1 MKRSLRRAIMLA
13 MQALTFPIALWWWVL
28 GKHNAAFCTA
38 FELLAWLPGTVG
50 SLIRVAALRWLA
62 QGCDE
67 QVRVE
72 AGTLFSDYRVTIG
85 KYVYIGS
92 YCIIGW
98 AHIEDY
104 VLIASRVSIPS
115 GQHVHHFDRTD
126 IPIALQGGTRT
137 PVRIGR
143 GSWIGEGAIIM
154 ADVGEE
160 CVIGAGSVVTKP
172 IPPWSIAVGV
182 PARVLR
188 SRKAIEDLSIQDS
201 ERGDEIESD
210 ARDVP

>member
-1 MKRSLRRAIMLA
+1 MKQFLRRVIMLG
-13 MQALTFPIALWWWVL
+13 MQVLTFPIALWWWAL
-28 GKHNAAFCTA
+28 GRSGAAFCTA
-38 FELLAWLPGTVG
+38 FELVAWLPGTLG
-50 SLIRVAALRWLA
+50 SLIRVALLRWLSH
-62 QGCDE
+62 GCDE

-72 AGTLFSDYRVTIG
+72 LGTLFSDCRVTLG
-85 KYVYIGS
+85 KKVYIGS

-98 AHIEDY
+98 ANIEDY

-137 PVRIGR
+137 PIRIGR

-160 CVIGAGSVVTKP
+160 CVIGAGAVVTKP
-172 IPPWSIAVGV
+172 IPSWSVAVGV
-182 PARVLR
+182 PARVLK
-188 SRKAIEDLSIQDS
+188 SRKEV
-201 ERGDEIESD
+201 GDPGGNCS
-210 ARDVP
+210 V

>member
-1 MKRSLRRAIMLA
+1 MRWLLRKTIMFGA
-13 MQALTFPIALWWWVL
+13 RVLTFPMALWWWSL
-28 GKHNAAFCTA
+28 GRNNAAFCTA
-38 FELLAWLPGTVG
+38 FQLLAWLPGTIG
-50 SLIRVAALRWLA
+50 SLIRVAALRWLS

-67 QVRVE
+67 HVRVE
-72 AGTLFSDYRVTIG
+72 AGTLFSDNRVTLG
-85 KYVYIGS
+85 RHVYIGS
-92 YCIIGW
+92 YCVIGW
-98 AHIEDY
+98 ANIEDY
-104 VLIASRVSIPS
+104 ALIASRVSIPS

-172 IPPWSIAVGV
+172 VPPWSVAVGV
-182 PARVLR
+182 PAKVIR
-188 SRKAIEDLSIQDS
+188 SRKQESVPS
-201 ERGDEIESD
+201 EEVQR
-210 ARDVP
+210 